1 MKTVFGLFVGFSLFI
16 GGALEAQ
23 EMPFHIPDVVTH
35 QITSTNVDQTF
46 AVHVWQPV
54 TKKDGSEK
62 FPVLYITDANGGIG
76 MAELIHWLHLGGD
89 APRFIIVGIGYP
101 VDHAVGGLNLRNR
114 DLTPTPSAQLEAEF
128 AFPVDGIPSITSGK

>member
-23 EMPFHIPDVVTH
+23 EMPYHIPDVVTH

-76 MAELIHWLHLGGD
+76 MAELNNVLI
-89 APRFIIVGIGYP
+89 
-101 VDHAVGGLNLRNR
+101 
-114 DLTPTPSAQLEAEF
+114 
-128 AFPVDGIPSITSGK
+128 